1 MGPIDFSTIGGDSL
15 SHSIAALLVAARV
28 VSPRWPHAIRHGWGL
43 LDIKENKES
52 SVAKCCVF
60 SKNIAMFF
68 VIAMTICPPIFG

>member
-15 SHSIAALLVAARV
+15 THSIAALLVAARV

-52 SVAKCCVF
+52 SFAKCCVF
-60 SKNIAMFF
+60 ENIGMFF
-68 VIAMTICPPIFG
+68 VIAMTKFRPIFG